1 MGLEDLKKSFDGAIT
16 AAANAASDATSIAK
30 KSIQSIDIS
39 DAKKVQEKAAAA
51 LQSAKNTASD
61 FAENAGAAVSDLV
74 ARTTSDENERINGI
88 ALQDDRISKIGA
100 TRILYYLMAA
110 DGDVKPEELEKF
122 DLIGNALLQNYAQ
135 IRDSLLQQCEDATS
149 KINENDSR
157 TDAINDLVD
166 KEIETAESS
175 DDDLMDPWPAMP
187 PHLSGLGETGS
198 PNSKTAHSRFPISS
212 ARLAGS
218 RHPAGRIRKLPLS
231 WPKSRSV
238 KKSYSKAFATSSLS
252 KEDTMPLPV
261 FFIGAAV
268 ATGGAGVVKSVK
280 AGIDARTA
288 TKMNED
294 ANALVESTTA
304 RLNAH
309 RESCGTAL
317 SNLGEEKVFV
327 LENSMKTFLDTFTKL
342 KNVDFKETEGL
353 SELSKMRI
361 DEKEFDELK
370 SMVNF
375 AASLTGGAVAG
386 TAGGALVA
394 FGAYGAAQALACAS
408 TGTAIASLSG
418 AAATNATLA
427 FFGGGSIAAG
437 GLGMAGGTAVLGGL
451 VAGPALLVLGLVAGR
466 TADKELDKARTNRA
480 EAMQIASQ
488 LETAILQCEAI
499 RGRTY
504 LFYNLIARLDARFLP
519 LVFEME
525 DNFSKQGD
533 DFSSYDDEAKRIVAS
548 CAGVAVAIKTV
559 LDTPMLTDDGLLT
572 DESEATA
579 TNVTRVLH
587 EKGIAL

>member
-1 MGLEDLKKSFDGAIT
+1 
-16 AAANAASDATSIAK
+16 
-30 KSIQSIDIS
+30 
-39 DAKKVQEKAAAA
+39 
-51 LQSAKNTASD
+51 
-61 FAENAGAAVSDLV
+61 
-74 ARTTSDENERINGI
+74 
-88 ALQDDRISKIGA
+88 
-100 TRILYYLMAA
+100 
-110 DGDVKPEELEKF
+110 
-122 DLIGNALLQNYAQ
+122 
-135 IRDSLLQQCEDATS
+135 
-149 KINENDSR
+149 
-157 TDAINDLVD
+157 
-166 KEIETAESS
+166 
-175 DDDLMDPWPAMP
+175 
-187 PHLSGLGETGS
+187 
-198 PNSKTAHSRFPISS
+198 
-212 ARLAGS
+212 
-218 RHPAGRIRKLPLS
+218 
-231 WPKSRSV
+231 
-238 KKSYSKAFATSSLS
+238 
-252 KEDTMPLPV
+252 MPLPV

-309 RESCGTAL
+309 LESCGTAL

-488 LETAILQCEAI
+488 LETSIMQCEAT

-587 EKGIAL
+587 EKGIANAKAQRQAHKRRRTPRRSTGRRQPQAHAPPVERYSASLTRISYSTPSFLPTPSTYWNKSISARSRASLISISLPSALSLILSCAAAYASA

>member
-1 MGLEDLKKSFDGAIT
+1 
-16 AAANAASDATSIAK
+16 
-30 KSIQSIDIS
+30 
-39 DAKKVQEKAAAA
+39 
-51 LQSAKNTASD
+51 
-61 FAENAGAAVSDLV
+61 
-74 ARTTSDENERINGI
+74 
-88 ALQDDRISKIGA
+88 
-100 TRILYYLMAA
+100 
-110 DGDVKPEELEKF
+110 
-122 DLIGNALLQNYAQ
+122 
-135 IRDSLLQQCEDATS
+135 
-149 KINENDSR
+149 
-157 TDAINDLVD
+157 
-166 KEIETAESS
+166 
-175 DDDLMDPWPAMP
+175 
-187 PHLSGLGETGS
+187 
-198 PNSKTAHSRFPISS
+198 
-212 ARLAGS
+212 
-218 RHPAGRIRKLPLS
+218 
-231 WPKSRSV
+231 
-238 KKSYSKAFATSSLS
+238 
-252 KEDTMPLPV
+252 MPLPV

>member
-1 MGLEDLKKSFDGAIT
+1 
-16 AAANAASDATSIAK
+16 
-30 KSIQSIDIS
+30 
-39 DAKKVQEKAAAA
+39 
-51 LQSAKNTASD
+51 
-61 FAENAGAAVSDLV
+61 
-74 ARTTSDENERINGI
+74 
-88 ALQDDRISKIGA
+88 
-100 TRILYYLMAA
+100 
-110 DGDVKPEELEKF
+110 
-122 DLIGNALLQNYAQ
+122 
-135 IRDSLLQQCEDATS
+135 
-149 KINENDSR
+149 
-157 TDAINDLVD
+157 
-166 KEIETAESS
+166 
-175 DDDLMDPWPAMP
+175 
-187 PHLSGLGETGS
+187 
-198 PNSKTAHSRFPISS
+198 
-212 ARLAGS
+212 
-218 RHPAGRIRKLPLS
+218 
-231 WPKSRSV
+231 
-238 KKSYSKAFATSSLS
+238 
-252 KEDTMPLPV
+252 MPLPV

-375 AASLTGGAVAG
+375 AASLTG
-386 TAGGALVA
+386 
-394 FGAYGAAQALACAS
+394 AAQALACAS

-504 LFYNLIARLDARFLP
+504 LFYNLIARLDARRFQ
-519 LVFEME
+519 LVRRRGKAHRCIVRRSRRGNQDRFRHA
-525 DNFSKQGD
+525 DAYRRWPADRRIGSDRN
-533 DFSSYDDEAKRIVAS
+533 KR
-548 CAGVAVAIKTV
+548 
-559 LDTPMLTDDGLLT
+559 
-572 DESEATA
+572 DESPP
-579 TNVTRVLH
+579 
-587 EKGIAL
+587 

>member
-175 DDDLMDPWPAMP
+175 DDDLMDPSLLVWNMLVTAMSDQDYAESRKSKLPAMP

-218 RHPAGRIRKLPLS
+218 RHPAGRTRKLPLS

-361 DEKEFDELK
+361 DRERVRRAQVHGEFR
-370 SMVNF
+370 
-375 AASLTGGAVAG
+375 GI
-386 TAGGALVA
+386 
-394 FGAYGAAQALACAS
+394 AYRRRSCRNSRRRTRCLRSVRRS
-408 TGTAIASLSG
+408 TGSRLCI
-418 AAATNATLA
+418 
-427 FFGGGSIAAG
+427 
-437 GLGMAGGTAVLGGL
+437 
-451 VAGPALLVLGLVAGR
+451 
-466 TADKELDKARTNRA
+466 NRH
-480 EAMQIASQ
+480 
-488 LETAILQCEAI
+488 
-499 RGRTY
+499 RH
-504 LFYNLIARLDARFLP
+504 
-519 LVFEME
+519 
-525 DNFSKQGD
+525 
-533 DFSSYDDEAKRIVAS
+533 RIVERSSGNQRHARVFRRRIDCCGRPGNGWRHS
-548 CAGVAVAIKTV
+548 RSRRPGCR
-559 LDTPMLTDDGLLT
+559 PR
-572 DESEATA
+572 S
-579 TNVTRVLH
+579 TRPRSRCRAH
-587 EKGIAL
+587 S

>member
-1 MGLEDLKKSFDGAIT
+1 
-16 AAANAASDATSIAK
+16 
-30 KSIQSIDIS
+30 
-39 DAKKVQEKAAAA
+39 
-51 LQSAKNTASD
+51 
-61 FAENAGAAVSDLV
+61 
-74 ARTTSDENERINGI
+74 
-88 ALQDDRISKIGA
+88 
-100 TRILYYLMAA
+100 
-110 DGDVKPEELEKF
+110 
-122 DLIGNALLQNYAQ
+122 
-135 IRDSLLQQCEDATS
+135 
-149 KINENDSR
+149 
-157 TDAINDLVD
+157 
-166 KEIETAESS
+166 
-175 DDDLMDPWPAMP
+175 
-187 PHLSGLGETGS
+187 
-198 PNSKTAHSRFPISS
+198 
-212 ARLAGS
+212 
-218 RHPAGRIRKLPLS
+218 
-231 WPKSRSV
+231 
-238 KKSYSKAFATSSLS
+238 
-252 KEDTMPLPV
+252 MPLPV

-437 GLGMAGGTAVLGGL
+437 GL